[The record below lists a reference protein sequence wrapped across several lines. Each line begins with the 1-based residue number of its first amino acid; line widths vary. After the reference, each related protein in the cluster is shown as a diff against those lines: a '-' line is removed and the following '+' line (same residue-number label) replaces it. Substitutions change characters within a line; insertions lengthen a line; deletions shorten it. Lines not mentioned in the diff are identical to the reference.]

1 MKMFLLKCFET
12 KKKAAM
18 KQAFHHQGGGLIMG
32 VLKGA
37 LAIFLGSA
45 RGLGKT
51 YTLEL

>member
-1 MKMFLLKCFET
+1 MFLLKCFET

-18 KQAFHHQGGGLIMG
+18 KQAFHHQGGLIMG

-45 RGLGKT
+45 RGFG
-51 YTLEL
+51 YE